1 MDYIKNG
8 ISKYFVKNK
17 VAVIFLTVCLVVIL
31 ISSLIGS
38 AIQTDGWKVEV
49 TDLRDAENE
58 GSKVIASGETVE
70 IEGKVVSGILFK
82 PDKASADNP
91 LPAIVLTHGYL
102 YNREMQLQNAIELA
116 RR

>member
-1 MDYIKNG
+1 M
-8 ISKYFVKNK
+8 
-17 VAVIFLTVCLVVIL
+17 

-102 YNREMQLQNAIELA
+102 NNREMQLQNAIELA